1 MGNHTLLPQLVEFG
15 CLRPKLFKF
24 VCKPNLLQT
33 LVFQARADS
42 ISTQLRSQFELV
54 ADDQTQLDQVVVLKY
69 VEYGLQEVRLNLIE
83 INLILVINSYG
94 VVCLAR
100 LAQLIQLLLHFFT
113 EQRYVK
119 DYLFYYSI
127 FDLFLRL
134 YQSDGAAI

>member
-1 MGNHTLLPQLVEFG
+1 
-15 CLRPKLFKF
+15 
-24 VCKPNLLQT
+24 LLQT
-33 LVFQARADS
+33 LVFQTRADS

-134 YQSDGAAI
+134 YHSDGAAI